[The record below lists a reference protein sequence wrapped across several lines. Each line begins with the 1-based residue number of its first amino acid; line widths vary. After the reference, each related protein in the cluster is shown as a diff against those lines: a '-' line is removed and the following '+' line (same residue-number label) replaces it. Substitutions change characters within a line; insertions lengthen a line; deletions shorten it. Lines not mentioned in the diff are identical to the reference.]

1 MVSDDYVPIRLAE
14 RLMERGFSEDTVAV
28 YIGDTLLVKGDNTI
42 HNRTDVAIVL
52 APTYQEVMRWLRG
65 KGIEIII
72 SVGLVGGER
81 MKMYYWTVVEC
92 KEYDGLEYLISYT
105 DGSVDT
111 PAETWESAVGDGIEY
126 CLEKLI

>member
-14 RLMERGFSEDTVAV
+14 RLMEKGFSEDTVAV
-28 YIGDTLLVKGDNTI
+28 YIGDMLLVKGDNTI

-72 SVGLVGGER
+72 SVGLVGIER
-81 MKMYYWTVVEC
+81 RKMYYWTVVEC
-92 KEYDGLEYLISYT
+92 KEHDRLEYLISYT

-111 PAETWESAVGDGIEY
+111 PAETWESAVRDGIEY

>member
-1 MVSDDYVPIRLAE
+1 MVREDYVPIRLAE
-14 RLMERGFSEDTVAV
+14 RLMERGFCEDTVAV
-28 YIGDTLLVKGDNTI
+28 YVGDTLLVKGDNTI

-72 SVGLVGGER
+72 SIGLVGSER
-81 MKMYYWTVVEC
+81 RKMYYWTVVEC
-92 KEYDGLEYLISYT
+92 RERRLEYPIAYV

-111 PAETWESAVGDGIEY
+111 PSETWESAVRDGIEY

>member
-1 MVSDDYVPIRLAE
+1 MVREDYVPIRLAE

-28 YIGDTLLVKGDNTI
+28 YVGDTLLVKGDNTI
-42 HNRTDVAIVL
+42 HNCTDVAIVL

-72 SVGLVGGER
+72 SVGLEGAEC
-81 MKMYYWTVVEC
+81 KKTYYWTLVEC
-92 KEYDGLEYLISYT
+92 KERRLEYPIAYV

-111 PAETWESAVGDGIEY
+111 PAETWESAVRDGIEY
-126 CLEKLI
+126 FLEKLI